1 MTTDPAADKYHQV
14 ASPANSTSVPVS
26 TAESADVSD
35 PVPPRLA
42 SLAQLFHFADR
53 TDYVLMAV
61 GSIAAIATG
70 LCEPIQ
76 MVLLGNVINA
86 FTKPQESTSAVP
98 FDRDAFQRGIY
109 HVFVQLV
116 ILAAVV
122 FVCGLL
128 QIACWSITSSRQA
141 KKIRHAFA
149 SAILRQDVAWF
160 DTVDPMQLATRVAHT
175 TLLVQEGIG
184 RKVGDGINFCSI
196 GVTGLGLAFYYGWQ
210 LSLVLLAFVPLM
222 TISSY
227 CMTKAVTAA
236 VESGAKAY
244 AYAGGIAQESLSNVK
259 IVHVLNTLQAA
270 VDKYSAAL
278 HDSQA
283 AGIRKGFAVGI
294 GTGID
299 LYILFSTYA
308 AAMYY
313 GATLVVRDQLG
324 DSSQSCALSSQ
335 CYDSGRIITAFF
347 CVAIGAS
354 AFGPHPSKP

>member
-1 MTTDPAADKYHQV
+1 MTGTADKYHQV

-26 TAESADVSD
+26 TAESFDMSD

-42 SLAQLFHFADR
+42 SFAQLFHFADS

-70 LCEPIQ
+70 LTDSIQ

-86 FTKPQESTSAVP
+86 FIKPQESTSEVP
-98 FDRDAFQRGIY
+98 FDRDAFQRGINR
-109 HVFVQLV
+109 VSVQIV

-141 KKIRHAFA
+141 KKIRHALA

-160 DTVDPMQLATRVAHT
+160 DTIDPMELATRVAHT

-184 RKVGDGINFCSI
+184 RKVGDALNFISI
-196 GVTGLGLAFYYGWQ
+196 GVMGFGLAFYYGWQ

-236 VESGAKAY
+236 VQSGAKGY
-244 AYAGGIAQESLSNVK
+244 AHAGGIAQESLSNVK
-259 IVHVLNTLQAA
+259 IVHVLNTLHAA

-278 HDSQA
+278 NDSQA
-283 AGIRKGFAVGI
+283 AGIRKGRAVGI
-294 GTGID
+294 GIGID
-299 LYILFSTYA
+299 FFILFSTYA

-313 GATLVVRDQLG
+313 SATLLPVVCSLESVLRQRPHHHSIFLRRHRRKCLWTPG
-324 DSSQSCALSSQ
+324 PDSRSHYNSS
-335 CYDSGRIITAFF
+335 
-347 CVAIGAS
+347 IG
-354 AFGPHPSKP
+354 GV